1 MGTIFVDN
9 LEPQSGTSLTLGASG
24 DTVSLTSGATSTGFV
39 KIGQVL
45 QGSHSTAVTLNTSSF
60 VDTGLTLAITPSAT
74 SSKILISVVQSIYLD
89 GGGSG
94 ITLRVVRDSTT
105 VFTQPVNYARYEP
118 SSSNTRIFY
127 PIEYLDSPSS
137 TSAITYKTQGICQFG
152 TGKVQHDSI
161 TSTITLMEVLA

>member
-24 DTVSLTSGATSTGFV
+24 DTVSLTSGATSTGFG

-60 VDTGLTLAITPSAT
+60 VDTGLTLAITPSTT
-74 SSKILISVVQSIYLD
+74 SSKILVSVVQSIYLD

-137 TSAITYKTQGICQFG
+137 TSSLTFKTQGICQFG

-161 TSTITLMEVLA
+161 TSTITLIEILA